1 MPEEMTVPPI
11 LGVVVVTY
19 AAANEIAICLETLMA
34 AKDVKL
40 RIVVVDNGSPDDTLD
55 VIRAW
60 ADGSLSVSLDVPF
73 ETAPAAKPVALG
85 VNSPGHEITVIP
97 KGKNDGFA
105 AGVNVGLA
113 HLFSDTD
120 VERVWVLNPDCA
132 VPPSTPAN
140 FAMAPGGFSLM
151 GGRIVFLDDPDKI
164 QIDGGRIQWWSG
176 LTKNLAY
183 AQDPA
188 ATPAPDPQSLD
199 FISGASLVVSR
210 AHYEEVGPMQED
222 YFLYY
227 EEVDWAQRR
236 QSPLAYAEGAVVY
249 HKGGAS
255 IGSRT
260 SQRGASSLSLYFLHR
275 ARLRFLW
282 RYRKTSIL
290 GALLYSVA
298 KAAHLIIIGHAQGAK
313 ALLAGSFQ
321 APPPRAVKE
330 SLESR
335 R

>member
-1 MPEEMTVPPI
+1 MPEEMTVPPV

-19 AAANEIAICLETLMA
+19 AAANEIGICLETLMA
-34 AKDVKL
+34 AKGVKL
-40 RIVVVDNGSPDDTLD
+40 RIIVIDNGSPDDTLD

-60 ADGSLSVSLDVPF
+60 ANGSLSVSLEVPF
-73 ETAPAAKPVALG
+73 MTDLPEKPVALG
-85 VNSPGHEITVIP
+85 EKSTGHEVTVIP
-97 KGKNDGFA
+97 TGKNGGFA

-113 HLFSDTD
+113 HLFADPD

-132 VPPSTPAN
+132 VPPSTPAK
-140 FAMAPGGFSLM
+140 FATAPGGFSLM

-188 ATPAPDPQSLD
+188 TTPAPDPRSLD

-210 AHYEEVGPMQED
+210 AHYEGVGPMQED

-227 EEVDWAQRR
+227 EEVDWAQRSR
-236 QSPLAYAEGAVVY
+236 SPLAYAEGAVVY
-249 HKGGAS
+249 HQGGAS

-260 SQRGASSLSLYFLHR
+260 SQRGASSLSLYFIHR

-282 RYRKTSIL
+282 RYRKTSIA
-290 GALLYSVA
+290 GALFYSLA
-298 KAAHLIIIGHAQGAK
+298 KAAHLVVSGHAQGAK

-321 APPPRAVKE
+321 APPPRAVKDR
-330 SLESR
+330 LG
-335 R
+335 